1 MTARRA
7 RLAAEAK
14 VNLGLRVLDREPSGY
29 HRLETLF
36 ARIDLADEIVVERTA
51 AGCTLDVQ
59 GADVGPTE
67 RNLAYRAALAYLQA
81 SGWSTGLAITLTKRI
96 PAGGG
101 LGGGSAD
108 AGAVLRLLDAMAPAP
123 MAPDRLAAIA
133 LQLGADVPFLT
144 TTAPQALAWGRGER
158 LVPIPTL
165 PARALLLCLPSF
177 GVETK
182 AAFGWLAETRETG
195 QPPAGVEGGDRP
207 VAAAE
212 VASWAAVGA
221 WSRNDLE
228 GPVEARHP
236 ELTELR
242 RALRA
247 AGAHLARM
255 SGSGS
260 TVFGVFEG
268 PVPTTLPAA
277 PAGSRLVA
285 TRLVDEVARVELLD

>member
-7 RLAAEAK
+7 RLAAQAK

-36 ARIDLADEIVVERTA
+36 ARIDLADELVIARTPT
-51 AGCTLDVQ
+51 GCTLDVQ

-67 RNLAYRAALAYLQA
+67 RNLAYRAALAYLEA
-81 SGWSTGLAITLTKRI
+81 SGWSTGLAIALTKRI

-108 AGAVLRLLDAMAPAP
+108 AGAVLRLLDAMAPTP

-133 LQLGADVPFLT
+133 LQLGADVPFLA

-158 LVPIPTL
+158 MMPVPTL
-165 PARALLLCLPSF
+165 PARDLLLCLPPF

-182 AAFGWLAETRETG
+182 AAFGWLAEGRVAG
-195 QPPAGVEGGDRP
+195 RLPAGVPAGDRP
-207 VAAAE
+207 IDPTAVAT
-212 VASWAAVGA
+212 WAAVRA

-228 GPVEARHP
+228 APVEARHP
-236 ELTELR
+236 ELTALR
-242 RALRA
+242 VGLRA
-247 AGAHLARM
+247 AGAALARM

-260 TVFGVFEG
+260 TVFGVFDEAL
-268 PVPTTLPAA
+268 PAEIPAA
-277 PAGSRLVA
+277 PAGTRFVA